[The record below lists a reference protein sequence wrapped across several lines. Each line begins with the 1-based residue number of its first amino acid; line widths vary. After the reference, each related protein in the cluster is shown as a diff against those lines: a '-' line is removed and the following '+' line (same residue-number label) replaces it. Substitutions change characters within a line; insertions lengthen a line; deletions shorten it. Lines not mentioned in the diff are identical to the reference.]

1 MIRKARMVSKTSAKV
16 STQLLNGRWRIERRF
31 DRAWIAQ
38 LHWTNTTLEKEILVR
53 WSPVWLLLHLKRKP
67 A

>member
-1 MIRKARMVSKTSAKV
+1 MIRKARMVSKTRAKV

-38 LHWTNTTLEKEILVR
+38 LHWTNTTLEKENLDDKTC
-53 WSPVWLLLHLKRKP
+53 SFLFGCYFT
-67 A
+67 

>member
-1 MIRKARMVSKTSAKV
+1 MIRKARMVSKTRAKV

-38 LHWTNTTLEKEILVR
+38 LHWTNTTLEKKNLDET
-53 WSPVWLLLHLKRKP
+53 SSLLL
-67 A
+67 